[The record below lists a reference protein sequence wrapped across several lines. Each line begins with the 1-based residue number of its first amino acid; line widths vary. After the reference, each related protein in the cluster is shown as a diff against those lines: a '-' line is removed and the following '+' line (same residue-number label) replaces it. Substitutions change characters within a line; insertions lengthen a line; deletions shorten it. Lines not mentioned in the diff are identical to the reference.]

1 MAALAV
7 FRVAGRRL
15 ARGSA
20 APGQMFCGFLHGAPG
35 SEFRSIYSLD
45 KLYPGSQAGGS
56 EGHCENG
63 TKQSNTDIPL
73 DRLTISYSR
82 SSGPGGQHVNKVNSK
97 AEVRFQLGAAD
108 WIAEDVRQ
116 KIAMMHK
123 TKINKSG
130 ELIIS
135 SEVSRYQMRN
145 LAECLQKIRDI
156 IVEASQKPKSMSKED
171 AAIRRERVEN
181 MNRERLQQKRI
192 HSITKQSRR
201 VDVE

>member
-1 MAALAV
+1 MAAFTA
-7 FRVAGRRL
+7 FRVSVCRSS
-15 ARGSA
+15 RGSA
-20 APGQMFCGFLHGAPG
+20 APGQILRGFLHGESG

-45 KLYPGSQAGGS
+45 KLYPSS
-56 EGHCENG
+56 EGG
-63 TKQSNTDIPL
+63 TKQSNVDIPV

-82 SSGPGGQHVNKVNSK
+82 SSGPGGQHVNKVNTK

-116 KIAMMHK
+116 KIAIMHK
-123 TKINKSG
+123 NKMNKSG
-130 ELIIS
+130 ELIVS

-156 IVEASQKPKSMSKED
+156 IADASQKPKDMSKED
-171 AAIRRERVEN
+171 KEVLRKRVEN

-192 HSITKQSRR
+192 HSIIKQSRR